1 MVYADGPCGPRC
13 SPAAVLAVCGTDEP
27 ADVVLGWTPE
37 RLDWI
42 DDPDFRATTLLA
54 GYGLGRAVA
63 EGRVTPLPVR
73 LGSVASMWE
82 RDPPD
87 IAVVPGVRRGDRLA
101 FHRSIGWADV
111 LARVAGRVVVEV
123 AEPAR
128 RGNDANDTNVTNVE
142 RVDHGNANVT
152 TVDDGNDASRVG
164 VDLGAPLIE
173 GNIVGTVA
181 RDVGCPPV
189 SLRAPDEIDQ
199 RIAAHVLGLLPD
211 DPTLQFGL
219 GAVPDAVAAS
229 IGRPVHLWTGLLTD
243 AMAGL
248 HERGLLGS
256 PAVAAY
262 TWGGAPIERLADD
275 GMLELRSTAETHDI
289 GRLAAIPRL
298 VAINA
303 ALQVGLDG
311 SVNVERVRRRTIAG
325 IGGHGD
331 FSAGASRSVGG
342 MSIVALR
349 STDPSGAPTI
359 VPEVEVVSTQRSDI
373 DVVVTEHGV
382 ADLRGV
388 GDADRAR
395 RLRAIG

>member
-1 MVYADGPCGPRC
+1 MVYADGPCGPSC
-13 SPAAVLAVCGTDEP
+13 SPAAVLAVCRTDEP
-27 ADVVLGWTPE
+27 VDVVLGWTPE
-37 RLDWI
+37 RLDWV
-42 DDPDFRATTLLA
+42 DDPDFRAMTLLP

-82 RDPPD
+82 QDPPD
-87 IAVVPGVRRGDRLA
+87 IAVVAGVRRGDRLA

-111 LARVAGRVVVEV
+111 LARVADRVVVEIAEV
-123 AEPAR
+123 A
-128 RGNDANDTNVTNVE
+128 
-142 RVDHGNANVT
+142 
-152 TVDDGNDASRVG
+152 G

-181 RDVGCPPV
+181 RDAGCPPV
-189 SLRAPDEIDQ
+189 SLRAPDEIDR
-199 RIAAHVLGLLPD
+199 RIAAHVVGLLPD

-219 GAVPDAVAAS
+219 GSVPDAIAAS
-229 IGRPVHLWTGLLTD
+229 IDRPVHLWTGLLTD

-262 TWGGAPIERLADD
+262 TWGGAPIERLAHDA
-275 GMLELRSTAETHDI
+275 MLELRSTAETHDV
-289 GRLAAIPRL
+289 GRLAQIPRL

-311 SVNVERVRRRTIAG
+311 SVNVERVRGRTIAG

-373 DVVVTEHGV
+373 DVVVTERGV

-388 GDADRAR
+388 GDTERTR
-395 RLRAIG
+395 RLRAIA

>member
-111 LARVAGRVVVEV
+111 LARVADRVVVEIAEV
-123 AEPAR
+123 A
-128 RGNDANDTNVTNVE
+128 
-142 RVDHGNANVT
+142 
-152 TVDDGNDASRVG
+152 G

-181 RDVGCPPV
+181 RDAGCPPV
-189 SLRAPDEIDQ
+189 SLRAPDEIDR
-199 RIAAHVLGLLPD
+199 RIAAHVVGLLPD

-219 GAVPDAVAAS
+219 GSVPDAIAAS
-229 IGRPVHLWTGLLTD
+229 IDRPVHLWTGLLTD

-311 SVNVERVRRRTIAG
+311 SVNVERVRGRTIAG

>member
-1 MVYADGPCGPRC
+1 MTLRLVYADGPSGPRC
-13 SPAAVLAVCGTDEP
+13 CPDAVLGACGTDEP
-27 ADVVLGWTPE
+27 AEVVLGWTPE

-63 EGRVTPLPVR
+63 DGRVTPLPVR
-73 LGSVASMWE
+73 LGSVAAMWE
-82 RDPPD
+82 QEPPD
-87 IAVVPGVRRGDRLA
+87 IAVVPGVRRGDGWA

-111 LARVAGRVVVEV
+111 VARVADRVVVEV
-123 AEPAR
+123 A
-128 RGNDANDTNVTNVE
+128 
-142 RVDHGNANVT
+142 
-152 TVDDGNDASRVG
+152 DDRSDG

-173 GNIVGTVA
+173 GNVVGTIA
-181 RDVGCPPV
+181 RDGGFPPV
-189 SLRAPDEIDQ
+189 SLRAPDDIDG
-199 RIAAHVLGLLPD
+199 RIAAHVVGLLPD
-211 DPTLQFGL
+211 GATLQFGL
-219 GAVPDAVAAS
+219 GSVPDAIAAS
-229 IGRPVHLWTGLLTD
+229 IDRPVHLWTGLLTD
-243 AMAGL
+243 AMARL

-262 TWGGAPIERLADD
+262 TWGAVPIERLAGD
-275 GMLELRSTAETHDI
+275 GMLDLRSTAETHDI
-289 GRLAAIPRL
+289 GRLARIPRL

-311 SVNVERVRRRTIAG
+311 SVNVERVRGRIIAG
-325 IGGHGD
+325 VGGHGD

-342 MSIVALR
+342 MSVVALR

-388 GDADRAR
+388 GDTERAR
-395 RLRAIG
+395 RLRAIA